1 MLDIESL
8 RRELYRA
15 IDEGLERYMSVHRI
29 VTRSGLSITF
39 AGDLEEPYD
48 YQWPEEKQRFS
59 SGKWYDV
66 SGEGLPADGL
76 RILVARSR
84 RWGWS
89 KERAHVVVFG
99 KKRASG
105 DVKQLTPYA
114 EFLEDDLGTFCSQIP
129 NPTRPSETLKKGAS
143 LPERYAAATVKPNEE
158 LFHSIKQ
165 GPALRVVVH
174 RDEEP
179 MMIEHA
185 VFVASLRKRF

>member
-15 IDEGLERYMSVHRI
+15 IDDGLERYMSIHRI
-29 VTRSGLSITF
+29 ITRSGLSITF
-39 AGDLEEPYD
+39 VNDLKESYD
-48 YQWPEEKQRFS
+48 YQWPEEKQTFS
-59 SGKWYDV
+59 CGKWYVV
-66 SGEGLPADGL
+66 SGEGLPTNGL
-76 RILVARSR
+76 RVLVARSR

-99 KKRASG
+99 KKHASD

-129 NPTRPSETLKKGAS
+129 NPLRPSETLKKGAP
-143 LPERYAAATVKPNEE
+143 LPDRYTGATVKPNEE

-174 RDEEP
+174 GDDETT
-179 MMIEHA
+179 MIEHA
-185 VFVASLRKRF
+185 IFVASLRKRI